1 MSTIRYNE
9 WLNKVSSGEFDLNA
23 ATMNVKLVAETY
35 IPDESHTQADVTPY
49 ILAGVAVIVDDY
61 FSLNVM
67 SNIIDEVKAKML
79 VGIKAFPDVVAK
91 EIDRCFKGEQAEKL
105 KSIVQNPENNYQFW
119 KDLKENGI
127 KYFVFSSY
135 EYDCLTFTEEVE

>member
-1 MSTIRYNE
+1 MATIRYNE
-9 WLNKVSSGEFDLNA
+9 WLQKVSSGEFDLSK

-35 IPDESHTQADVTPY
+35 VPEESHTQADITPY

-61 FSLNVM
+61 FSSNGM
-67 SNIIDEVKAKML
+67 GNIIDTVKEKML
-79 VGIKAFPDVVAK
+79 TGIKLFPDVVSK
-91 EIDRCFKGEQAEKL
+91 EIDRCFDGEQAEKMKQL
-105 KSIVQNPENNYQFW
+105 TMNPENNYQFW

-135 EYDCLTFTEEVE
+135 EYDCLTFVEEID